1 MMANTQINV
10 GILTNQPKNINFLS
24 PAGYRFTLRRSPTTN
39 FFITDI
45 NLPSFSLGF
54 ASVPSPFKRIELP
67 GDQPEFGTL
76 QITFK
81 VDEDLA
87 NYLEI
92 WNWLVKLGFPE
103 SFEQYAQLGNLNTG
117 VGNGPVSDATLSI
130 LNSSMSTNLQVDFI
144 NLFPTSISELNF
156 SSASTDINYVAA
168 TVDFKYNYYSIRK
181 L

>member
-1 MMANTQINV
+1 M
-10 GILTNQPKNINFLS
+10 
-24 PAGYRFTLRRSPTTN
+24 
-39 FFITDI
+39 
-45 NLPSFSLGF
+45 
-54 ASVPSPFKRIELP
+54 P
-67 GDQPEFGTL
+67 GDHPEFGTL

-92 WNWLVKLGFPE
+92 WNWLIKLGFPE

-144 NLFPTSISELNF
+144 NLFPTS
-156 SSASTDINYVAA
+156 
-168 TVDFKYNYYSIRK
+168 K

>member
-1 MMANTQINV
+1 MMANTQINI

-45 NLPSFSLGF
+45 NLPSFTLGY
-54 ASVPSPFKRIELP
+54 ASVPSPFTRIQLP
-67 GDQPEFGTL
+67 GDSPEFGTL
-76 QITFK
+76 QVTFK

-92 WNWLVKLGFPE
+92 WTWLVHLGFPQT
-103 SFEQYAQLGNLNTG
+103 FEQYAQLGNLKTG
-117 VGNGPVSDATLSI
+117 IGNGPVSDATLSI
-130 LNSSMSTNLQVDFI
+130 LNSAMSPNLQIDFI
-144 NLFPTSISELNF
+144 NLFPVSISELNF
-156 SSASTDINYVAA
+156 SSATTDINYVAA
-168 TVDFKYNYYSIRK
+168 TVEFKYNYYTIRK